1 MTMALRDLLAAIE
14 AEAAADVRRLR
25 AERHREAAAI
35 IEDAGRRAAELERS
49 AVAAAERAEREA
61 GERRLVTARHAIA
74 GRLCEAQEAAYQQI
88 ARDVRAGVLAARERD
103 DYPAILAALLHEARS
118 ALPAGSNVQVAQAD
132 EVLIRRLL
140 QSEPQLR
147 VTVTLPNTGGVEVTD
162 GAGAVARNT
171 LEDRLA
177 AAEPELRGLVGRL
190 LAEDQALVSA

>member
-14 AEAAADVRRLR
+14 AEAAADINRLR
-25 AERHREAAAI
+25 AERDRETAAI
-35 IEDAGRRAAELERS
+35 IEDAGRRAAELKRS
-49 AVAAAERAEREA
+49 AVAAAEQTEREA
-61 GERRLVTARHAIA
+61 GERRLAAARHAIA
-74 GRLCEAQEAAYQQI
+74 GRLREAQEAAYQQI

-140 QSEPQLR
+140 QGEPRLR

>member
-25 AERHREAAAI
+25 AERHRKAAAI

-49 AVAAAERAEREA
+49 AVAAAEQAEREA
-61 GERRLVTARHAIA
+61 GERRLMTARHAIA
-74 GRLCEAQEAAYQQI
+74 GRLYEAQEAAYQQI

-118 ALPAGSNVQVAQAD
+118 ALPAGSSVQVAQAD

-140 QSEPQLR
+140 RDEPGLR
-147 VTVTLPNTGGVEVTD
+147 VTVTLPNTGGVAVTD
-162 GAGAVARNT
+162 GAGTVACNT
-171 LEDRLA
+171 LEGRLA
-177 AAEPELRGLVGRL
+177 AAEPELRRLVGKV
-190 LAEDQALVSA
+190 LAGDWAVVSA